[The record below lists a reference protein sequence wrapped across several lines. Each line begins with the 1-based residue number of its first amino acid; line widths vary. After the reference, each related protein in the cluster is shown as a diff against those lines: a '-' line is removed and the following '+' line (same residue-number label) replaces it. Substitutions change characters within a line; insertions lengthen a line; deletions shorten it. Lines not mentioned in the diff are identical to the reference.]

1 MAQKVLKIAQKCNVE
16 KNLPKRFKN
25 LNNKPNR
32 AKNVDYIPNDKK
44 YALS

>member
-1 MAQKVLKIAQKCNVE
+1 MLK
-16 KNLPKRFKN
+16 KNPQKRFKN